1 MATHGFRKFFITQ
14 CDKAGLNFSVRDR
27 LSGHRLPNQD
37 PSYIRT
43 TEEDRLAE
51 YVKAIPL
58 LTIDPN
64 QRLQDKV
71 EELESEKSGEL
82 KQLKAQ
88 LIEYK
93 EFAEKTAAE
102 INNLK
107 ATKGLERY
115 ESSKFLV
122 DPNFSNI
129 VDAIN
134 ELRTKNGL
142 EPVAVVTHQED
153 AEKADRARYG
163 ALH

>member
-1 MATHGFRKFFITQ
+1 M
-14 CDKAGLNFSVRDR
+14 
-27 LSGHRLPNQD
+27 
-37 PSYIRT
+37 
-43 TEEDRLAE
+43 
-51 YVKAIPL
+51 

-122 DPNFSNI
+122 DSKFF
-129 VDAIN
+129 
-134 ELRTKNGL
+134 K
-142 EPVAVVTHQED
+142 
-153 AEKADRARYG
+153 YC
-163 ALH
+163 